1 MTKKELRAIY
11 KLKRTELGDGEVEK
25 LQDIIL
31 INFQQLPLPF
41 LQCLHTYLPMHI
53 NQEVDT
59 FPIMEF
65 LKFCNPGMQVVI
77 PKTNLTDHSMRSYV
91 YDEETVLV
99 KNKYDIMEPENGVE
113 ISEDVI
119 DIILVPLLAF
129 DEAGNRV
136 GYGKGFYDRFLSH
149 CNEDVI
155 KVGLSFFEAVDHI
168 DDTDEFDI
176 PLTYCVTPR
185 KVYEF

>member
-1 MTKKELRAIY
+1 MTKKELRTIY
-11 KLKRTELGDGEVEK
+11 KLKRTQLNDSEVEK

-31 INFQQLPLPF
+31 INFQQLALPF
-41 LQCLHTYLPMHI
+41 LQCLHTYLPMHSH
-53 NQEVDT
+53 QEVDT
-59 FPIMEF
+59 FPVMEF
-65 LKFCNPGMQVVI
+65 LKFRNPGMEIVI
-77 PKTNLTDHSMRSYV
+77 PKTDFSDNSMQSFI

-99 KNKYDIMEPENGVE
+99 KNKYGIMEPANGVKVDN
-113 ISEDVI
+113 DVI

-136 GYGKGFYDRFLSH
+136 GYGKGFYDRFLSE
-149 CNEDVI
+149 CNEDII
-155 KVGLSFFEAVDHI
+155 KIGLSFFEAIDHI